1 MLAACSLHVEHC
13 PLCGHDHAQAVP
25 FNRRTDCGV
34 EWRYHICRNCS
45 LVYQSPQMSD
55 QEAADFY
62 GGDYWKLW
70 GQGDSPDDAQTRL
83 QQARAEH
90 LLGLIPDTRKVN
102 RLLDIGC
109 AAGFALREA
118 QRKFGA
124 VAVGVEP
131 SESFQQFCCRE
142 GFQVFRSIADL
153 RASDQQ
159 RFDCITMSHVL
170 EHLRD
175 PLNTL
180 RVLRRELL
188 APGGVLAIEV
198 PNLYAHR
205 AFEAGHPICFTEN
218 TLRATLAAAGFAT
231 RELIVH
237 NHPRQHNRRPLYL
250 SALAAPAD
258 VPVSFQRPNVWLERV
273 KRAYTAKGGA
283 WFRRAWKGT
292 RVGVQSLF
300 VNDLKF

>member
-1 MLAACSLHVEHC
+1 MLASCTLHLQHC
-13 PLCGHDHAQAVP
+13 PLCAEPHTRSVP

-34 EWRYHICRNCS
+34 EWRYHICRRCS

-55 QEAADFY
+55 QEASAFY
-62 GGDYWKLW
+62 SGDYWKLW
-70 GQGDSPDDAQTRL
+70 GQGDSPDEAQTRL

-90 LLGLIPDTRKVN
+90 LLSLVPAQFKIA

-109 AAGFALREA
+109 AAGFILREA
-118 QRKFGA
+118 RRKFGA
-124 VAVGVEP
+124 IAMGVDP
-131 SESFQQFCCRE
+131 GESFHRFCE
-142 GFQVFRSIADL
+142 ADGFQVYRSTEELLA
-153 RASDQQ
+153 AATEP
-159 RFDCITMSHVL
+159 FDCITMSHVL

-175 PLNTL
+175 PVGSL
-180 RVLRRELL
+180 RMLREKLL

-218 TLRATLAAAGFAT
+218 TLPATLAAAGFAT
-231 RELIVH
+231 HTLLIH
-237 NHPRQHNRRPLYL
+237 NHPRQHLKRPLYL
-250 SALAAPAD
+250 SAIAVPAT
-258 VPVSFQRPNVWLERV
+258 VPVRFDRPNVWLERV

-283 WFRRAWKGT
+283 WPRRVWKGA
-292 RVGVQSLF
+292 RIGVQSLF